1 MLRLI
6 VFGVRGLIPNN
17 FAHGLPCELTLCRN
31 GVSHMSSFGTSFT
44 PSARARWDAEL
55 LSFSRSD
62 GSGSHGEA
70 RLYTMT

>member
-17 FAHGLPCELTLCRN
+17 FAHGLPLELMLRRN
-31 GVSHMSSFGTSFT
+31 GVGHMSSFGILMTRN
-44 PSARARWDAEL
+44 ARAPWDAEL
-55 LSFSRSD
+55 LSFSHSD

-70 RLYTMT
+70 RVHTTI